1 MDNHKKVL
9 DFFVRQLFLTQ
20 NLIESIHPKLI
31 IVLNKD
37 AFDIGENLSI
47 TLGWN
52 ILLNLYGKIAH

>member
-37 AFDIGENLSI
+37 AFYIGENLSI